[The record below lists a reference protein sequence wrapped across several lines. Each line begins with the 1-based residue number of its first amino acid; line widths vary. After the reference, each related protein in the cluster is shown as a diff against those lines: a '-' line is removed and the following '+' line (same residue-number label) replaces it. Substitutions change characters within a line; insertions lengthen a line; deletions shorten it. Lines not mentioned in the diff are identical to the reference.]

1 MLRTI
6 IAAIMLS
13 GAAPAFAQGAEA
25 GLPDPNDQSD
35 TFTIAAGGAYI
46 PDYEGSDE
54 SKFIPFGAIRGRVS
68 GISFSTR
75 GTYLYVDV
83 LRRPDSGIDIDLG
96 PIVGVRRERVKKV
109 KDDFV
114 DLFGKRK
121 TAYELGGFVG
131 VTFHGLTN
139 AYDALSIRL
148 DAVRDIGS
156 AHEST
161 VFTPN
166 LEFGTPLSRRTYVA
180 ASLSA
185 DFVSNKYADYYY
197 ANPGAVLGSF
207 AIPASN
213 PGGGMKNWRL
223 GALVNQSVTGDL
235 TGGLSVFGAA
245 DYSRIVGDIGRTF
258 FVDDRGSRSQWRL
271 VAGLAYTF

>member
-1 MLRTI
+1 MLRTV
-6 IAAIMLS
+6 IAAALLS
-13 GAAPAFAQGAEA
+13 AAAPAVAQGAES
-25 GLPDPNDQSD
+25 GLPDPNDQSN

-46 PDYEGSDE
+46 PDYEGSDD
-54 SKFIPFGAIRGRVS
+54 SKFTPFGAIRGRVS

-109 KDDFV
+109 EDDFV
-114 DLFGKRK
+114 DFFGKRK
-121 TAYELGGFVG
+121 TAYEVGGFVG
-131 VTFHGLTN
+131 LTFHGLTN
-139 AYDALSIRL
+139 DYDALSIRL
-148 DAVRDIGS
+148 DAVHDVGS

-166 LEFGTPLSRRTYVA
+166 IEFGTPLSKRTYVA

-197 ANPGAVLGSF
+197 ANPGVIFGLA

-223 GALVNQSVTGDL
+223 GLLANQSITGDL
-235 TGGLSVFGAA
+235 TGGLSIFGAA
-245 DYSRIVGDIGRTF
+245 DYSRVVGDIGKSF

-271 VAGLAYTF
+271 AAGLAYTF